1 MYTKEPHPP
10 IPVRIHAPCLPIIVR
25 QQPVSRIPDEDYS
38 KKKKAAFRI
47 STAPSGIQTNEHGQ
61 ADFNTFRN

>member
-10 IPVRIHAPCLPIIVR
+10 IPVRFHAPCLPIIVR

-38 KKKKAAFRI
+38 SKKNRSLQNLHSSF
-47 STAPSGIQTNEHGQ
+47 PNP
-61 ADFNTFRN
+61 D